1 MKKQDLK
8 SLTRNELVLWFK
20 KRGYPE
26 YRANQVFNWI
36 YKNGIDDFDRMTNL
50 PGNLKTELKED
61 SYITN
66 LLLRDIQVAGD
77 GTKKYLW
84 SLNDC
89 EAIESVYLPFEDRK
103 SICISSQVG
112 CAMDCLF
119 CATGRGGLVRNLTTG
134 EIVDQVFQIQKDIS
148 QEEFGLPRISNIVFM
163 GMGEPLA
170 NLEAVLKAVDILND
184 TAGFDIGMR
193 RITIS
198 TAGLVPGI
206 IKLAG
211 LELQLVLAI
220 SLNAPDDQLRNK
232 LMPINK
238 KYPLNKLLSAIQYY
252 INKTGR
258 RVTFEYVLIK
268 DLNDSRYLAQQTAEL
283 LKNFLCHVNL
293 IPLNPVEGFL
303 FERPSNDTIL
313 NFKRILEEA
322 KIETSIR
329 QERGT
334 HIEAAC
340 GQLRQSF

>member
-84 SLNDC
+84 SLIDC